1 MPATTATKKPKLNRR
16 AIRTVIKAIENIDKQ
31 GLAFNMKVFGETN
44 VRAFKKAGAT
54 RFTPE
59 CGTAACVAGFT
70 MGIFKVNGERRI
82 SDNIGRNLLKYQ
94 EHSNAKIGMDAAA
107 KILGL
112 DNIDR
117 DLLFTPNDY
126 EWHPERFTP
135 RRAIRTLQYLLKTGK
150 VSWDARTHTKALGP
164 IMP

>member
-1 MPATTATKKPKLNRR
+1 MPTPTATKKPKLNRK

-31 GLAFNMKVFGETN
+31 GLAFNMEVFGETN
-44 VRAFKKAGAT
+44 LRAFKKAGAT

-70 MGIFKVNGERRI
+70 IGIFKVNGQHRV
-82 SDNIGRNLLKYQ
+82 SDNIGRNLRKYQ
-94 EHSNAKIGMDAAA
+94 EHSNAQLGMDAAA

-112 DNIDR
+112 DCVDQ
-117 DLLFTPNDY
+117 DLLFTPDDY

-150 VSWDARTHTKALGP
+150 VSWDARTHTKALGRFVP
-164 IMP
+164 